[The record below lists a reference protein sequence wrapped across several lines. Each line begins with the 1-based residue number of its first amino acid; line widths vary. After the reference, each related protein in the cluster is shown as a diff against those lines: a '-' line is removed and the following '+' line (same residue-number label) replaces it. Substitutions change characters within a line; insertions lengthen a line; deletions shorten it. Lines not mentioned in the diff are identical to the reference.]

1 MDGVLA
7 LVRVGRGEVAVVAG
21 DLTEE
26 RTDAI
31 VNAANT
37 ALAHGGGVAGAIVR
51 RGGGEIQTESY
62 AKAPVSVGDAA
73 VTGSGRLPCRYVIHA
88 VGPMW
93 GEGDEEAKLRR
104 AVASALARA
113 EELGLRSVAMPAIST
128 GIFGYPKDQGCRVIV
143 EEVASHLRRPAG
155 SVSTVR
161 LVSID
166 EATARHFMAAVNR
179 L

>member
-31 VNAANT
+31 VNPANR

-51 RGGGEIQTESY
+51 RGGNEIQTESD
-62 AKAPVSVGDAA
+62 AKAPVDVGDAA
-73 VTGSGRLPCRYVIHA
+73 VTGAGRLPCRFVIHA
-88 VGPMW
+88 VGPRW

-128 GIFGYPKDQGCRVIV
+128 GIFGYPKDQGCRVIA
-143 EEVASHLRRPAG
+143 EEVASHLRRPTG
-155 SVSTVR
+155 SVSAVR

-166 EATARHFMAAVNR
+166 EETARHFMAAVNR